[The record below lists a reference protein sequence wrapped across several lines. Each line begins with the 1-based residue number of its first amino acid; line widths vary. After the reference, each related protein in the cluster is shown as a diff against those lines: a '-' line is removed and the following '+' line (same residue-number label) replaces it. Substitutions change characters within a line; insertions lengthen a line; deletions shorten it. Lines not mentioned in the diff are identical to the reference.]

1 MTMTQIRRAGVLALV
16 VATTT
21 TLTACA
27 GVVGAKMTYH
37 DTEKAKITDIVVAG
51 GAGDVTVETAEVTE
65 TTITRV
71 IRRSSDPG
79 ESYRLDGST
88 LTVDASCGVRCS
100 VSYLIKT
107 PPGVTVRG
115 KLGSG
120 DVRLAGIATTD
131 LQVGSGDLTVL
142 NAAGPVKVQTN
153 SGDIK
158 VLDAKDTVQTETGSG
173 DTDVINAAKAVTA
186 KVHSGNL
193 TVLLTEPGSVT
204 AESGSGDIKVTVP
217 EGSYRLVTDTGSGD
231 VDLHGMDSD
240 RNATNVIDV
249 KAGSGD
255 VNVASLP

>member
-1 MTMTQIRRAGVLALV
+1 MTMTLIRRAGVLALV

-27 GVVGAKMTYH
+27 GVVGAKMTYN
-37 DTEKAKITDIVVAG
+37 DTEKTKITDIVVAG
-51 GAGDVTVETAEVTE
+51 GSGDVTVEAAEVTE

-71 IRRSSDPG
+71 IRQSSDPG
-79 ESYRLDGST
+79 ESYRLEGST
-88 LTVDASCGVRCS
+88 LTIDASCGVRCS

-120 DVRLAGIATTD
+120 DVRLIGVAATD
-131 LQVGSGDLTVL
+131 LEIGSGDMTVL
-142 NAAGPVKVQTN
+142 KATGPVQVHTN

-158 VLDAKDTVQTETGSG
+158 VLDAADTVKTESGSG
-173 DTDVINAAKAVTA
+173 DTEVINAAKAVTA

-193 TVLLTEPGSVT
+193 TVLLAEPGSVT

-217 EGSYRLVTDTGSGD
+217 EGSYKLVTDTGSGE
-231 VDLHGMDSD
+231 VDLHGMASDSD
-240 RNATNVIDV
+240 ATNVIDV
-249 KAGSGD
+249 KVGSGD